1 MGCKPNW
8 TREEIEY
15 LSENWG
21 SKAIPK
27 IAGELDRSVNAV
39 KLKAQKL
46 RLGAW
51 LDAGD
56 YVSLN
61 QLMKALGRD
70 YGLQYTAKIWIDE
83 LGLPVTRKRVNRSY
97 FKVVKLDK
105 FWAWAETN
113 QSRIDL
119 SLLPEGLLG
128 KEPEW
133 AKTKRKNDSI
143 RSRLVKKTVAKKRWT
158 EHEDQLLISLLK
170 SYKYTTDQIA
180 ERLGRSEGAVARRV
194 ISIGTKYRPL
204 RNSPHTPWTRSEIQ
218 LLQRII
224 AEGGNY
230 EAIRSKIPMHSTKAI
245 RGMVFRLYNTE
256 KLDKVRSDGLWQNT

>member
-46 RLGAW
+46 CLGAW

-70 YGLQYTAKIWIDE
+70 YGLQ
-83 LGLPVTRKRVNRSY
+83 
-97 FKVVKLDK
+97 
-105 FWAWAETN
+105 
-113 QSRIDL
+113 
-119 SLLPEGLLG
+119 
-128 KEPEW
+128 
-133 AKTKRKNDSI
+133 
-143 RSRLVKKTVAKKRWT
+143 
-158 EHEDQLLISLLK
+158 
-170 SYKYTTDQIA
+170 
-180 ERLGRSEGAVARRV
+180 
-194 ISIGTKYRPL
+194 
-204 RNSPHTPWTRSEIQ
+204 
-218 LLQRII
+218 
-224 AEGGNY
+224 
-230 EAIRSKIPMHSTKAI
+230 
-245 RGMVFRLYNTE
+245 
-256 KLDKVRSDGLWQNT
+256 